1 MDTQVLKR
9 DAMLCAGHAA
19 CPGCIDS
26 VFWVR
31 SIAWIWDFV
40 RHEALRYRMEVKRL
54 HPRSVAAG
62 RGS

>member
-1 MDTQVLKR
+1 VR
-9 DAMLCAGHAA
+9 CSA
-19 CPGCIDS
+19 CPGCIGS

-31 SIAWIWDFV
+31 SNAWIWDFV
-40 RHEALRYRMEVKRL
+40 RHEALHYRMEVRRL